1 MTNNG
6 IIFYKFILPKD
17 NNFEI
22 NCNFFNSC
30 KSYSC
35 NLEYMTRKEY
45 NIAVDEYSDNI
56 FRFAMK
62 HLRNEM
68 SAKDIVQETFTKVWI
83 KHEEVSYEKV
93 KSYLFTT
100 AYHAIVDWVKKESRS
115 GDIENTKESS
125 GDPSINFD
133 VQEVLTEALDRLPEM
148 QKSVVLLRD
157 YEGYNYAEIAE
168 ITGLSE
174 SQVKVYIFRARK
186 ALKEYI
192 KRLELV
198 I

>member
-1 MTNNG
+1 MTQ
-6 IIFYKFILPKD
+6 
-17 NNFEI
+17 
-22 NCNFFNSC
+22 
-30 KSYSC
+30 
-35 NLEYMTRKEY
+35 KEY

-56 FRFAMK
+56 FRFALK

-100 AYHAIVDWVKKESRS
+100 AYHAIVDWVKKEKRS
-115 GDIENTKESS
+115 GDILQTKETGATQSM
-125 GDPSINFD
+125 NFE
-133 VQEVLTEALDRLPEM
+133 VQEVLTEALEKLSEI
-148 QKSVVLLRD
+148 QKTVVLLRD
-157 YEGYNYAEIAE
+157 YEGYNYSEIAK
-168 ITGLSE
+168 ITKLSE

-192 KRLELV
+192 QRLDLV

>member
-1 MTNNG
+1 MTV
-6 IIFYKFILPKD
+6 
-17 NNFEI
+17 
-22 NCNFFNSC
+22 
-30 KSYSC
+30 
-35 NLEYMTRKEY
+35 KEY
-45 NIAVDEYSDNI
+45 NISVDEYSDNL
-56 FRFAMK
+56 FRFALK

-68 SAKDIVQETFTKVWI
+68 SANDVVQETFTKVWI

-100 AYHAIVDWVKKESRS
+100 AYHSIVDWVKKEKRS
-115 GDIENTKESS
+115 GDIESAQEQSEV
-125 GDPSINFD
+125 PSLNFSLK
-133 VQEVLTEALDRLPEM
+133 EVLDEALEKLPKI

-157 YEGYNYAEIAE
+157 YEGYNYDEIAE

-186 ALKEYI
+186 ALQTYI
-192 KRLELV
+192 KRLDLV